1 MSINFH
7 SLQYNECNEDLY
19 EGNIN
24 SKNFDIEFNKTFCF
38 KQEKNE
44 NELFDLNK
52 LYFIENRP
60 RDNIS
65 QIVDE
70 IRKNE
75 NETSIQKEENSRKN
89 ERSKKIQ
96 IKLIVEN
103 GKPSEEKVEK
113 VRTIKKKHKNYSTRE
128 CSEASEKSENQDKQI
143 DREEKFIFLKS
154 DKKIELNGAANKY
167 DNFLMENTINNKGIN
182 NIDKGKEMNMN
193 KNKVNNNNGNMNNN
207 INTFNKINNIDNN
220 SNNMTNILSNTI
232 INGNNPKKYNNIL
245 NKKTKREKDS
255 TSDKTNDSNY
265 ITKTRIISLD
275 TIIDFINEK
284 IKIKYNGNI
293 GKSINKKEILKID
306 KNKLYHSTADFDKN
320 FLDKT
325 LKEILSDEISGKY
338 SNYRQNH
345 NKCLIQNLINEDNPG
360 TYFKKLFEF
369 TFLNY
374 LEHIRGTKFFEELD
388 GLINVD
394 EILNDEKFKIDKDEI
409 DIYKKFISKYEEII
423 KGKKSRKSRKQKNSG

>member
-19 EGNIN
+19 ERNIN
-24 SKNFDIEFNKTFCF
+24 SKNFEIEFNKTFSF

-44 NELFDLNK
+44 DELFDLNK

-70 IRKNE
+70 TRKNE

-89 ERSKKIQ
+89 VRSKKIQ

-113 VRTIKKKHKNYSTRE
+113 VRAIKKKHKNYSTRE
-128 CSEASEKSENQDKQI
+128 CSEASEKSENQEKQI

-154 DKKIELNGAANKY
+154 DKKIELNETNKY

-182 NIDKGKEMNMN
+182 NIDKGKEMNLN
-193 KNKVNNNNGNMNNN
+193 KNKVNNNDGNLN
-207 INTFNKINNIDNN
+207 NNIDNK
-220 SNNMTNILSNTI
+220 SNNMINILSNKI
-232 INGNNPKKYNNIL
+232 INDNNPKKYNNIL

-255 TSDKTNDSNY
+255 TSDKTNDSKY

-293 GKSINKKEILKID
+293 GKSINNKEILKID

-345 NKCLIQNLINEDNPG
+345 NKCLIQDLINEDNPG
-360 TYFKKLFEF
+360 NYFKKLFEL
-369 TFLNY
+369 TFLNC

-423 KGKKSRKSRKQKNSG
+423 KGKKSRKSRKQKNNG